1 MEPEKEQGYRPI
13 NIEFLGYS
21 EVDNFDIY
29 YKSNTF
35 GTITF
40 VKFASSNPEHQDKV
54 KRLMETEDFL
64 EEFFIQEGDL
74 FKYYKHATQSL
85 RKIVSS
91 TFISFEKK
99 TEKVYEIS
107 KNIMKEFFEYN
118 ASEKVLQSSE
128 EVIEIMEDCLRSSKA
143 EFYAISQIT
152 HKDYYT
158 YTHSVNV
165 GLYCMTFGVKH
176 NLPSAEVRELGLGG
190 MLHDVGKSKIAHEIL
205 NKKGRL
211 TEQEFEEIKKHPG
224 YGEEILLKMNCYGRN
239 VVDMAIQHHEKY
251 NGDGYPNN
259 LEGEEIAYFAR
270 ICKVMDVYDALTTSR
285 SYKKT
290 KSPYET
296 LRLMKK
302 NMVEEFDLDILNKFI
317 NYMGPG

>member
-99 TEKVYEIS
+99 PKRS
-107 KNIMKEFFEYN
+107 MKF
-118 ASEKVLQSSE
+118 
-128 EVIEIMEDCLRSSKA
+128 R
-143 EFYAISQIT
+143 
-152 HKDYYT
+152 
-158 YTHSVNV
+158 
-165 GLYCMTFGVKH
+165 
-176 NLPSAEVRELGLGG
+176 R
-190 MLHDVGKSKIAHEIL
+190 
-205 NKKGRL
+205 
-211 TEQEFEEIKKHPG
+211 
-224 YGEEILLKMNCYGRN
+224 
-239 VVDMAIQHHEKY
+239 
-251 NGDGYPNN
+251 
-259 LEGEEIAYFAR
+259 
-270 ICKVMDVYDALTTSR
+270 TS
-285 SYKKT
+285 
-290 KSPYET
+290 
-296 LRLMKK
+296 
-302 NMVEEFDLDILNKFI
+302 
-317 NYMGPG
+317 